1 MLIFQIYCGIVFSVL
16 GICVG
21 ICAIIIICG
30 SLCNCVMYTCCED
43 NVCDKCYKGINGT
56 YINCLYNWCCVRVT
70 TKTTH
75 KYNIKKNINKQ
86 NPDTEVINDMVKSLV
101 DDNCV

>member
-16 GICVG
+16 GICAG
-21 ICAIIIICG
+21 MCAIIIICG

-43 NVCDKCYKGINGT
+43 NVCDKCYKSVNGI
-56 YINCLYNWCCVRVT
+56 YIYCLYNWCCIRAT

-75 KYNIKKNINKQ
+75 KYNIKKNTNSQ
-86 NPDTEVINDMVKSLV
+86 NTDAEVINDMVKSLV
-101 DDNCV
+101 DDNYV